1 MKPEFEINIQQHY
14 HIIYLTY
21 EAFYST
27 SVTWSTWTTCLLEL
41 QNHREITQI
50 LLLKSLFACESN
62 YCYWYSRF
70 QVTAMIEWGK
80 NQNPNKCLDQTLI
93 SNKSHAEFPSHK
105 HSLKAWYKH
114 WNPYSKKK
122 NTCKTFTAPQRSR
135 NQKFQLPPCVPLFC
149 ALTYFLLYLASP
161 FLIPQQLF
169 C

>member
-1 MKPEFEINIQQHY
+1 MKPEFEINMQQHY
-14 HIIYLTY
+14 HIIYVTY

-114 WNPYSKKK
+114 WNPYSKNKILAK
-122 NTCKTFTAPQRSR
+122 LL
-135 NQKFQLPPCVPLFC
+135 LPPKDPEIKNFN
-149 ALTYFLLYLASP
+149 SP
-161 FLIPQQLF
+161 RVFHSF
-169 C
+169 VR